1 MKLYYYVKDSEKVGP
16 YTLEELR
23 TKNITTETLIWHEG
37 LPSWIRAKDSQDLN
51 SFFSLTPP
59 SIPPTLVSAPSLN
72 PPEFQE
78 VPYDNKRMFKN
89 PFNSKGRIRRTEY
102 LLSYIITWL
111 YWGIVISILHDPY
124 SDGTPDGTEFVTLVL
139 LIPSIWFLAVQS
151 AKRCHDLGNSG
162 WFQFIPFYHFIL
174 LFSEGSH
181 FPNIYGPSPK

>member
-59 SIPPTLVSAPSLN
+59 SIPTTLAT
-72 PPEFQE
+72 PPLVNYVEFREKQGG
-78 VPYDNKRMFKN
+78 DKIMFKN
-89 PFNSKGRIRRTEY
+89 IFNAKGRIRRTEY
-102 LLSYIITWL
+102 LLSLIIMVI
-111 YWGIVISILHDPY
+111 YWS
-124 SDGTPDGTEFVTLVL
+124 FVTFFLGDMNSGEIPERNELTAIIL
-139 LIPSIWFLAVQS
+139 LFPALWFLMVQS

-162 WFQFIPFYHFIL
+162 WYQLIPFNNFIL
-174 LFSEGSH
+174 MFREGSH
-181 FPNIYGPSPK
+181 LPNIYGPSPK